1 MQSSNYLVLLENLV
15 GGTGIEHVNPTMSR
29 QASTAKSLIN
39 KERSTSKFALC
50 SLYIHGKS
58 GQSRPIAAK
67 ENRIKSCFVGAI
79 LCLLL
84 ASDSNL
90 PPATASDATSLVVAA
105 AKRHR
110 VPVDLAVRVGRAES
124 GLQCH
129 RHNRSGASGPL
140 QIMPSTARA
149 MGYRGP
155 SIRRASCAVQTEWGM
170 RHLAMCYRGA
180 KGDRRIAAA
189 CHYQG
194 VSALRRVSKA
204 GAAYARRVA
213 R

>member
-1 MQSSNYLVLLENLV
+1 MFSMRKKRERGCMV
-15 GGTGIEHVNPTMSR
+15 GDEIVKSQRSIKELTAHPIVFAGIVCIGLFSPLPT
-29 QASTAKSLIN
+29 
-39 KERSTSKFALC
+39 
-50 SLYIHGKS
+50 
-58 GQSRPIAAK
+58 
-67 ENRIKSCFVGAI
+67 
-79 LCLLL
+79 
-84 ASDSNL
+84 
-90 PPATASDATSLVVAA
+90 PATASDATSLVVAA

-180 KGDRRIAAA
+180 RGDRRVAAA

>member
-1 MQSSNYLVLLENLV
+1 MKNGLMVGDEVVNYTRKNKYLTAL
-15 GGTGIEHVNPTMSR
+15 TG
-29 QASTAKSLIN
+29 
-39 KERSTSKFALC
+39 ALPA
-50 SLYIHGKS
+50 IV
-58 GQSRPIAAK
+58 
-67 ENRIKSCFVGAI
+67 FVG
-79 LCLLL
+79 LLSAMPEPML
-84 ASDSNL
+84 RSAN
-90 PPATASDATSLVVAA
+90 ASDATALVTAT

-110 VPVDLAVRVGRAES
+110 VPVDLALRIGRAES
-124 GLQCH
+124 GLQCG
-129 RHNRSGASGPL
+129 RHNKSGASGPL

-194 VSALRRVSKA
+194 VSALQRVSRA
-204 GAAYARRVA
+204 GAAYARRVV

>member
-1 MQSSNYLVLLENLV
+1 MKWR
-15 GGTGIEHVNPTMSR
+15 PR
-29 QASTAKSLIN
+29 QQYNSQAF
-39 KERSTSKFALC
+39 SK
-50 SLYIHGKS
+50 Y
-58 GQSRPIAAK
+58 
-67 ENRIKSCFVGAI
+67 
-79 LCLLL
+79 LL
-84 ASDSNL
+84 AYTYGMAGIVL
-90 PPATASDATSLVVAA
+90 IGVILTAPKPATASDATSLVVAA

-110 VPVDLAVRVGRAES
+110 VPVDLALRVGRAES

-194 VSALRRVSKA
+194 VSALRRVTRA
-204 GAAYARRVA
+204 GAAYARRVV

>member
-1 MQSSNYLVLLENLV
+1 MNVWWAMKRCHNVVTPAVSSLTIGAVAIV
-15 GGTGIEHVNPTMSR
+15 
-29 QASTAKSLIN
+29 
-39 KERSTSKFALC
+39 FAWGFETTP
-50 SLYIHGKS
+50 S
-58 GQSRPIAAK
+58 
-67 ENRIKSCFVGAI
+67 
-79 LCLLL
+79 
-84 ASDSNL
+84 
-90 PPATASDATSLVVAA
+90 PATASDATALVTAA

-110 VPVDLAVRVGRAES
+110 VPVDLALRVGRAES
-124 GLQCH
+124 GLQCG
-129 RHNRSGASGPL
+129 RHNKSGASGPL

-194 VSALRRVSKA
+194 VSALQRVSRA
-204 GAAYARRVA
+204 GAAYARRVV

>member
-1 MQSSNYLVLLENLV
+1 MV
-15 GGTGIEHVNPTMSR
+15 GDEIVKSHRNINRLTAHPIVFASVVFLGLFSALPTPS
-29 QASTAKSLIN
+29 
-39 KERSTSKFALC
+39 
-50 SLYIHGKS
+50 H
-58 GQSRPIAAK
+58 
-67 ENRIKSCFVGAI
+67 
-79 LCLLL
+79 
-84 ASDSNL
+84 
-90 PPATASDATSLVVAA
+90 ASDATALVTAA

-110 VPVDLAVRVGRAES
+110 VPVDLALRVGRAES

-194 VSALRRVSKA
+194 VSALQRVSRA
-204 GAAYARRVA
+204 GAAYARRVV